1 MWPSIPCPAVAWVD
15 ADASQFRCRSPLERP
30 DTGGMRTTD
39 RHARNDRIVYL
50 RLQGWTITK
59 IAAECGMSERQC
71 ARILEERKQTGWSG
85 PGSPVVDG
93 ADLSSASASELLDAL
108 EARVGDL
115 ARMARE
121 QPAQQQSLGR
131 ALRLEVTVKMAE
143 RK

>member
-1 MWPSIPCPAVAWVD
+1 
-15 ADASQFRCRSPLERP
+15 
-30 DTGGMRTTD
+30 MRTTD

-59 IAAECGMSERQC
+59 IAAECGMSERHC

-143 RK
+143 RKIAELRRRTDQLAPADPVPEQGSPPSEPDMS